1 MELKR
6 SQVEQYEQQGYLFL
20 ERVFSAR
27 EVAALDAIIPEL
39 LAVKNFSGLRRCDV
53 TGQVR
58 HIHGTH
64 LYNEQIRKLARHP
77 RLLQPSE
84 QLLGG
89 KVYVHQ
95 SRLVPKLGLAGPARG
110 FPWHQDFPTWHVRD
124 GMPGPRAVVVAVFV
138 DEVTAFNG
146 PILFIPRSH
155 HLGMMTTDDGPVME
169 GYKQLN
175 VSDEQV
181 TQLFKA
187 EGMVA
192 QLGAPGSVL
201 FMHSN
206 LVHASSE
213 NISPLRRAMHQLVYN
228 SVENMCTNPV
238 RPEEDAARDG
248 TPLEA
253 LSGDCLL
260 EGNRPRPEA

>member
-1 MELKR
+1 MELTH
-6 SQVEQYEQQGYLFL
+6 SQVEQYEREGYLFL

-27 EVAALDAIIPEL
+27 EVAVLDEVIPEL
-39 LAVKNFSGLRRCDV
+39 LSVKNFSGLRRDSV
-53 TGQVR
+53 SGQVR

-64 LYNEQIRKLARHP
+64 LYSELVRRLARHP
-77 RLLQPSE
+77 RLLRPAE

-89 KVYVHQ
+89 RVYVHQ
-95 SRLVPKLGLAGPARG
+95 SRLVPKLGLAGPAQG

-124 GMPGPRAVVVAVFV
+124 GMPEPRAVVVAVFV
-138 DEVTAFNG
+138 DEVTAYNG

-155 HLGMMTTDDGPVME
+155 RLGMMIIDNGPVME

-181 TQLFKA
+181 TRLYREK
-187 EGMVA
+187 GMIA

-206 LVHASSE
+206 VVHASSE
-213 NISPLRRAMHQLVYN
+213 NISPLRRAMHQIVYN
-228 SVENMCTNPV
+228 SVENLCVSPV
-238 RPEEDAARDG
+238 RPEEDAARDCS
-248 TPLEA
+248 PIEA
-253 LSGDCLL
+253 LSDDCLL
-260 EGNRPRPEA
+260 Q

>member
-1 MELKR
+1 MELTHA
-6 SQVEQYEQQGYLFL
+6 QMEQYEREGYLFI

-27 EVAALDAIIPEL
+27 EVAALDQIIPEL
-39 LAVKNFSGLRRCDV
+39 LSVQNFSGLRRDADS
-53 TGQVR
+53 GQVR

-64 LYNEQIRKLARHP
+64 LYCERIRQLARHP
-77 RLLQPSE
+77 RLLGPAE
-84 QLLGG
+84 QLLRGR
-89 KVYVHQ
+89 VYVHQ

-155 HLGMMTTDDGPVME
+155 RLGMMTDDDGPVME
-169 GYKQLN
+169 GFKQLT
-175 VSDEQV
+175 VSPEQV

-187 EGMVA
+187 DGMIA
-192 QLGAPGSVL
+192 QVGAPGSVL

-213 NISPLRRAMHQLVYN
+213 NISPLRRAMHQIVYN
-228 SVENMCTNPV
+228 SVENACLNPE
-238 RPEEDAARDG
+238 RPEEDAARDCA
-248 TPLEA
+248 PIQA
-253 LSGDCLL
+253 LPEDCLL
-260 EGNRPRPEA
+260 DAATRTS

>member
-1 MELKR
+1 MELTQA
-6 SQVEQYEQQGYLFL
+6 QVEQYGREGYLFL
-20 ERVFSAR
+20 ERVFSSR
-27 EVAALDAIIPEL
+27 EVAALDEIIPEL
-39 LAVKNFSGLRRCDV
+39 LSVKNFSGLRRDED
-53 TGQVR
+53 TGHVR

-64 LYNEQIRKLARHP
+64 LYCERILQLARHP
-77 RLLQPSE
+77 HLLGPSE
-84 QLLGG
+84 QLLRG

-155 HLGMMTTDDGPVME
+155 RLGMLTCDDGPVME
-169 GYKQLN
+169 GYKQLT
-175 VSDEQV
+175 VSNGQV
-181 TQLFKA
+181 TELFKA
-187 EGMVA
+187 EGMIA

-206 LVHASSE
+206 LVHASAE

-228 SVENMCTNPV
+228 SVENVCVNPV
-238 RPEEDAARDG
+238 RLEEDAARDCA
-248 TPLEA
+248 PLQA
-253 LSGDCLL
+253 LREDCL
-260 EGNRPRPEA
+260 AY